1 MEKEK
6 MTWQWLKDPEEK
18 VSYARVVGFIAIV
31 GNLIW
36 RMYMGCDGINSWPA
50 AVAATCGCW
59 TGLVLWGF
67 EVWRNYKGFTVKIGD
82 KEYGAKIGE

>member
-1 MEKEK
+1 
-6 MTWQWLKDPEEK
+6 
-18 VSYARVVGFIAIV
+18 
-31 GNLIW
+31 
-36 RMYMGCDGINSWPA
+36 MGCDGINSWPA